1 MPRDSRLQGN
11 LLRIL
16 EEDKARF
23 KRKFGAFQLFFDFK
37 QYK

>member
-1 MPRDSRLQGN
+1 MPHDSHLQEN

-16 EEDKARF
+16 EEEKARF

-37 QYK
+37 QYR

>member
-1 MPRDSRLQGN
+1 MPHDSHLQGN

-16 EEDKARF
+16 EEDKTRL